1 MKVAFKSLIA
11 AAAFIAAGAASAA
24 VVTVNA
30 GTTTYKGVKLSGTE
44 TLSLSADFISLFDAF
59 QTGVTSNGVSTTIT
73 TKDSDGIYISAVAT
87 APIASLT
94 VDDTNN
100 QILSVTSPDGLTL
113 TQPLLRNVSTG
124 GSLTISNLSVDLLTK
139 RVYATIVGANGVG
152 TLTDYYLWDFDS
164 VSGATTV
171 PQPATSTSP
180 GTNTITVTGL
190 RLTADSLNKT
200 VTSLGMVRIGSTALG
215 SVFDFGSITLPVTAT
230 PVLTPCTVTIKTTAK
245 NAAVF
250 TTDVTIHNGT
260 TNASTGWNVNWTYG
274 VPTLLTNIQ
283 NAKITNKSL
292 KAYTA
297 QPGKTNATVAAGG
310 ATTFSFR
317 GHANGG
323 GIPAISDLSATLG
336 GQSCPVTAQ

>member
-11 AAAFIAAGAASAA
+11 AAAFIAAGSASAA
-24 VVTVNA
+24 VVTVDA
-30 GTTTYKGVKLSGTE
+30 GTTTYKGVKLTGSE
-44 TLSLSADFISLFDAF
+44 TLVFSPDALMTFDTL
-59 QTGVTSNGVSTTIT
+59 QVTVTSNAPGVATAL
-73 TKDSDGIYISAVAT
+73 KDTDGIYYADVTST
-87 APIASLT
+87 APITSLT
-94 VDDTNN
+94 IDDTVN
-100 QILSVTSPDGLTL
+100 QILSATTSGGLTL
-113 TQPLLRNVSTG
+113 TNPRISRFTLG
-124 GSLTISNLSVDLLTK
+124 GAITLTDLSVDLVQK
-139 RVYATIVGANGVG
+139 KIYATVIGANGVG
-152 TLTDYYLWDFDS
+152 TLPHFNLWNFDT
-164 VSGATTV
+164 ATGNINAGPV
-171 PQPATSTSP
+171 PGSSTAIVFGLHLTAEGTST
-180 GTNTITVTGL
+180 V
-190 RLTADSLNKT
+190 A
-200 VTSLGMVRIGSTALG
+200 TALG
-215 SVFDFGSITLPVTAT
+215 LSSATSKSVLASVMDFGSIAVSTTVT
-230 PVLTPCTVTIKTTAK
+230 PVLTPCTVTIKSTAK

-250 TTDVTIHNGT
+250 ASEVTIHNGT

-310 ATTFSFR
+310 TTTFSFR